1 MITKKLYLMVAVIIT
16 NGVVPPIVLT
26 GKHLYQLFRDFILD
40 HQHPE
45 RVVPEK
51 GISYSELKE

>member
-1 MITKKLYLMVAVIIT
+1 MVAVIIT